1 MKGERAPVGGALGEA
16 HRAVGVAS
24 SVPRASGRWAGAGR
38 KSAGCGAD
46 VMWPVLWT
54 VVRTYA
60 PYVTFPVAFV
70 VGAVGYHLEWFIRG
84 KDPQPVEEE
93 KSISERREDRKLDEL
108 LGKDHTQVAFW
119 ALPLSGGSAKAWGH
133 QQRLLDTEWTI
144 VLNWQHPMGWGGERW
159 VLQLVAL
166 RERKEKQLTQGH
178 TGGLSRKAV
187 ALPNIMK

>member
-1 MKGERAPVGGALGEA
+1 MSGRAGER
-16 HRAVGVAS
+16 
-24 SVPRASGRWAGAGR
+24 AGAGR

-108 LGKDHTQVAFW
+108 LGKDHTQV
-119 ALPLSGGSAKAWGH
+119 
-133 QQRLLDTEWTI
+133 
-144 VLNWQHPMGWGGERW
+144 
-159 VLQLVAL
+159 VLQLMAL

-178 TGGLSRKAV
+178 TGGLSSSSLSLHTCFFQQGCRVLLSLIDHQLWHRTRCGPPGPPFQIQKSQRD
-187 ALPNIMK
+187 ALAWAPVLLLVGSGWGRRSTSPAQ